1 MVFSFFSCLL
11 VALKKFQ
18 LLPLQIATLGLL
30 KDLSMTS
37 FCHLFLLLLVSPHI
51 HGILVAYL
59 MNSNSEIAKEPIFVL
74 VLPSSC
80 HTQQIPIAYV
90 TNSNSRIAKGLGF
103 DIFHVYCVLF
113 QDVKGKVFTCTNCNF
128 LLWIAHLEKEGGF
141 VCPVLLI
148 NVTLIIYLICILAA
162 KLATSFMEKSF
173 YLHFF
178 WESAYLNPFWNFRVF
193 FIGEVLILRD
203 FLIWGHACEGG
214 SPSRWCWILQEVVI
228 PFRKNCGIFLGIWSL
243 WKIPGTLQGSQG
255 YNAEGMGGPD
265 SASEP
270 TLEIHLIKF
279 PRFLLVIV

>member
-103 DIFHVYCVLF
+103 DIFHVYSVLF

-128 LLWIAHLEKEGGF
+128 SVVDCTFGERGGGVCVPSVAHQCYF
-141 VCPVLLI
+141 DYI
-148 NVTLIIYLICILAA
+148 
-162 KLATSFMEKSF
+162 SD
-173 YLHFF
+173 LHFGCKTCNIF
-178 WESAYLNPFWNFRVF
+178 Y
-193 FIGEVLILRD
+193 G
-203 FLIWGHACEGG
+203 
-214 SPSRWCWILQEVVI
+214 
-228 PFRKNCGIFLGIWSL
+228 KIFLPSFFLRECISESL
-243 WKIPGTLQGSQG
+243 L
-255 YNAEGMGGPD
+255 
-265 SASEP
+265 
-270 TLEIHLIKF
+270 KF
-279 PRFLLVIV
+279 